1 MTPRGGLLSTRN
13 ACGRSTS
20 GRRNASSA
28 ITSWHGLAAAPV
40 PRGAVVAITLDSET
54 EPVTV
59 RLVEWLSN
67 TKSRRDKLTAEQLD
81 PLVKLGADR
90 AG

>member
-1 MTPRGGLLSTRN
+1 M
-13 ACGRSTS
+13 
-20 GRRNASSA
+20 
-28 ITSWHGLAAAPV
+28 
-40 PRGAVVAITLDSET
+40 
-54 EPVTV
+54 TV

-67 TKSRRDKLTAEQLD
+67 TKSRRDKLAAEQLD